1 MAQASDIIT
10 TREQPVYGVPD
21 SMTVQFRKTP
31 PLEESAYPGFAPGT
45 TVHRAGSV
53 VAEGRHP
60 LPVDV
65 REDRDVAVTLR
76 DGTTIYVDVY
86 RPISDEPVP
95 VILAWSPYG
104 KRGGKL
110 NLDLFGHPTRMD
122 VPTMWED
129 GLNKFE
135 AVNPSYWVSH
145 GYAVVNSD
153 SRGSFASEGDLQ
165 FFGAQDA
172 LDEYDTI
179 EWIADQEWSTGQ
191 VALTGNSFLAIAQW
205 FVAALK
211 PPHLVAIAPWEGSS
225 DIYRDSALRGGIP
238 DVNFSAVALAGFTGG
253 GFTEDMP
260 SQAFTNP
267 LYDEYWESK
276 AAALESIEVPAYIVG
291 SWTNLLHTRGTL
303 DAWRRI
309 SSPKKWLR
317 IHNTHEWNDMY
328 NPVNVEDLRRF
339 LDHVV
344 MGADN
349 GWEATPPVRLTV
361 LDPGHDDVVNRAE
374 PAFPLARQRH
384 VPLYLDAA
392 DGALRAQPAAPASM
406 LYVPDA
412 EGVVFRYTF
421 ERDTEVT
428 GYGKVRLWMSAED
441 ADDLDV
447 FVTIGKIGANGEDV
461 RAKVVTG
468 NVHNGLNGQ
477 LRASLRELD
486 QERSTPSEPHHTFRT
501 VQKLKPGEIVPLDIN
516 LWPYSI
522 RFHAG
527 ESLQLRVTGVGTHVR
542 PEFSTLPP
550 DPTINTGSHIVH
562 TGGEHD
568 SHVLLP
574 IVEG

>member
-1 MAQASDIIT
+1 VAQPFDTISI
-10 TREQPVYGVPD
+10 REQPIYGVPE
-21 SMTVQFRKTP
+21 SMPVRFQKTP
-31 PLEESAYPGFAPGT
+31 PTEQSAYPGFAPGT
-45 TVHRAGSV
+45 TVHKAGSV
-53 VAEGRHP
+53 LLEGRHP

-76 DGTTIYVDVY
+76 DGTTIYVDVF
-86 RPISDEPVP
+86 RPTSDGPVP
-95 VILAWSPYG
+95 AILAWSPYG

-122 VPTMWED
+122 VPIEWED

-135 AVNPSYWVSH
+135 GVNPSYWVSH

-153 SRGSFASEGDLQ
+153 SRGVFRSEGDLQ

-179 EWIADQEWSTGQ
+179 EWIAEQSWSTGK

-205 FVAALK
+205 FVAALR

-238 DVNFSAVALAGFTGG
+238 DVNFSAVALAAFTGG

-260 SQAFTNP
+260 GQALTHP
-267 LYDEYWESK
+267 LYDQYWASK
-276 AAALESIEVPAYIVG
+276 SAALEEIEVPAYIVG
-291 SWTNLLHTRGTL
+291 SWTNLLHSRGTF

-309 SSPKKWLR
+309 SSAQKWLR
-317 IHNTHEWNDMY
+317 VHNTHEWNDLY

-339 LDHVV
+339 LDHIVKGV
-344 MGADN
+344 DN
-349 GWEATPPVRLTV
+349 GWEATPSVRLTV
-361 LDPGHDDVVNRAE
+361 LDPGHDDLLNRAE
-374 PAFPLARQRH
+374 SSFPLARGQFVKMH
-384 VPLYLDAA
+384 LDAA
-392 DGALRAQPAAPASM
+392 DGTLGALPDSSASVTY
-406 LYVPDA
+406 LPDA
-412 EGVVFRYTF
+412 EGVVFRHTF
-421 ERDTEVT
+421 QTDTEIT
-428 GYGKVRLWMSAED
+428 GYGKVRLWLSAED

-447 FVTIGKIGANGEDV
+447 FVTLSKIGAKGEDL
-461 RAKVVTG
+461 RARVVTG
-468 NVHNGLNGQ
+468 SVHNGLNGQ
-477 LRASLRELD
+477 LRASLREVD
-486 QERSTPSEPHHTFRT
+486 EERSTPAEPFHTFRT
-501 VQKLKPGEIVPLDIN
+501 VQKLAPGEIVKLDIG

-522 RFHAG
+522 RFHPG
-527 ESLQLRVTGVGTHVR
+527 ETLQLRVNGVGTHVR

-550 DPTINTGSHIVH
+550 DPTINTGRHILH
-562 TGGEHD
+562 TGGEYD